1 MYHPGAH
8 ALNRPDQPAVIIA
21 GTDQQ
26 ISHKELNERSNRI
39 AQFLHGQGFR
49 AGDHIAILMENNLR
63 YFEVFWAALRSG
75 LIFTPINRYFT
86 PDEAAYVVNDSGAKA
101 LFTSAHMGETAKALV
116 NSIPDC
122 PFRLI
127 VDGSCP
133 GYDELDAA
141 LATFPKTP
149 LTNEP
154 RGQMM
159 LYSSG
164 TTGRPKG
171 ILRTPIPADIA
182 EGLSHIDR
190 LRDYGI
196 DECTVYLS
204 PAPIYHAAPL
214 AYSVGVLSLGGT
226 IVMMPRFDAEHAL
239 QCIQEYK
246 VTHSQW
252 VPTMFI
258 RMLKLPLDIRGAFD
272 LSSHQV
278 AIHAAAPC
286 PVEVKRQIIDW
297 WGPVLHEYYA
307 GSESNGSTRI
317 DSHEW
322 LKRPGSVG
330 KASMGVLHI
339 CDEDGN
345 EVPPRAEGTIYF
357 EQPEM
362 PFRYHND
369 PKKTREAQNPHHPNW
384 STLGDVGY
392 VDEDGY
398 LYLTDRKSFMIIS
411 GGVNIYPQ
419 AIEDALVLHPNVM
432 DAAVVGVP
440 NEEFGEEV
448 KAVVQLE
455 PGVSES
461 VDLAEELIAFTRDKV
476 ASYMVP
482 RSLDFTETLPRLPTG
497 KLYKHKLREKYWPPK
512 PA

>member
-1 MYHPGAH
+1 MYYPGAH
-8 ALNRPDQPAVIIA
+8 AHSRPDQPAVIIA
-21 GTDQQ
+21 GTDQR
-26 ISHKELNERSNRI
+26 ITHKAMDERSNRI
-39 AQFLHGQGFR
+39 AQLLHDRGFR
-49 AGDHIAILMENNLR
+49 PGDHVAILMENNLR
-63 YFEVFWAALRSG
+63 YFEIFWAALRSG

-86 PDEAAYVVNDSGAKA
+86 PDEVAYVVNDSGAKA
-101 LFTSAHMGETAKALV
+101 LFTSTYMRETAEALLDRIPECSVLLSVDGVCSGYDDLDTALV
-116 NSIPDC
+116 
-122 PFRLI
+122 PF
-127 VDGSCP
+127 P
-133 GYDELDAA
+133 
-141 LATFPKTP
+141 TTP
-149 LTNEP
+149 LANEP

-171 ILRTPIPADIA
+171 ILRTPVPADIS
-182 EGLSHIDR
+182 EGLSHIER

-196 DECTVYLS
+196 DGDTIYLS

-226 IVMMPRFDAEHAL
+226 VVMMPRFDAELAL
-239 QCIQEYK
+239 RHIQDYR

-258 RMLKLPLDIRGAFD
+258 RMLKLSDEARSAYD

-286 PVEVKRQIIDW
+286 PVEIKRQVIDW
-297 WGPVLHEYYA
+297 WGPILHEYYA

-317 DSHEW
+317 DSQEW

-345 EVPPRAEGTIYF
+345 EVAPGSEGIIYF

-369 PKKTREAQNPHHPNW
+369 PDKTREAQNPKHTSW

-419 AIEDALVLHPNVM
+419 AIEDALVLHPSVT
-432 DAAVVGVP
+432 DAAVIGVP
-440 NEEFGEEV
+440 NEDFGEEV

-455 PGVSES
+455 PGIPES
-461 VDLAEELIAFTRDKV
+461 AALAEDLIGFTRDKV

-482 RSLDFTETLPRLPTG
+482 RSLDFTDALPRLPTG
-497 KLYKHKLREKYWPPK
+497 KLYKHKLREKYWPAK
-512 PA
+512 PR